1 MAKEPLFFKDTGEM
15 GDVFAAAKQIIEQ
28 TRLSRDE
35 RARVSTITEERLN
48 QLTGKF
54 IEYDTI
60 NAENTEYKRRI
71 HELRVKLLKG
81 ELTGDEAKKAL
92 DALAGERDALQKKY
106 GDLVGLVDTQMKN
119 IDSELESLDKRELTL
134 AAERDQY
141 HSALHMEVKWI
152 AEGELKEIT
161 ALKETLKNKRK
172 SLVEE
177 KSLIFIK
184 KDELSESFSLV
195 DDVIGKKS
203 KRYISA
209 DDARAHELNFI
220 ARFDTKMHAFPVKCF
235 SPQEGMTHTVTEWK
249 THYHYD
255 SGAGAKAGE
264 KDATGT
270 DMRNTPLNMGSVY
283 AVEKKYFALHFDKRK
298 EDFSID
304 SDGFT
309 TGGTVYTLGFAKDRK
324 KVVVE
329 AFSYCN
335 TGDYADLGFDTRMVT
350 MSTLMTVLSPI
361 IQRAEE
367 GDYFHALGIASPT
380 GWDDPVISWVKGGD
394 AGSSY
399 MSRNVAVC
407 LVDSASGEVYYNPN
421 DLRLISYVDY
431 FRPEFDLER
440 VEKMKKILRDE
451 FASAEYLEFE
461 KIYEKTKEDRFVIE
475 RAFYALERENVGR
488 VKFAEGVG
496 LVFIR

>member
-35 RARVSTITEERLN
+35 RARVSAITEERLN

-54 IEYDTI
+54 VEYDTI

-81 ELTGDEAKKAL
+81 ELTGDDAKKAL
-92 DALAGERDALQKKY
+92 DALASERDALQKKY
-106 GDLVGLVDTQMKN
+106 GDLVGLLDTQMKN
-119 IDSELESLDKRELTL
+119 IDSELESLDKRKLTL
-134 AAERDQY
+134 TAERDQY

-152 AEGELKEIT
+152 AEGELKEIS
-161 ALKETLKNKRK
+161 ALTETLQNKRK

-184 KDELSESFSLV
+184 KDELSESVSLV

-203 KRYISA
+203 KRYIAA

-220 ARFDTKMHAFPVKCF
+220 ARFDTKMHAYPVKIF
-235 SPQEGMTHTVTEWK
+235 SPHEGMTYTVTEWK
-249 THYHYD
+249 HHYHYD
-255 SGAGAKAGE
+255 SGTAADAAMQGATDAGIPNMPLNAGSVFTIDE
-264 KDATGT
+264 KD
-270 DMRNTPLNMGSVY
+270 L
-283 AVEKKYFALHFDKRK
+283 KY
-298 EDFSID
+298 
-304 SDGFT
+304 
-309 TGGTVYTLGFAKDRK
+309 LGKSRK

-335 TGDYADLGFDTRMVT
+335 TVDYTDLGFDTRMVT
-350 MSTLMTVLSPI
+350 MSALMSVLAPI

-367 GDYFHALGIASPT
+367 GNYFHALGIASPT
-380 GWDDPVISWVKGGD
+380 GWDDPAITWVKGED
-394 AGSSY
+394 SGSSY

-421 DLRLISYVDY
+421 DLRILSYIDY

-451 FASAEYLEFE
+451 FANAEYLEFE
-461 KIYEKTKEDRFVIE
+461 KIYEKTKEDRFIIE
-475 RAFYALERENVGR
+475 RAFYALEREKVGR

-496 LVFIR
+496 LVFLR

>member
-35 RARVSTITEERLN
+35 RARVSAITEERLN
-48 QLTGKF
+48 TLTGKF
-54 IEYDTI
+54 VEYDTL
-60 NAENTEYKRRI
+60 NAENAEYKRRI
-71 HELRVKLLKG
+71 HELRVKLLRG
-81 ELTGDEAKKAL
+81 DLTGDEAKKAL
-92 DALAGERDALQKKY
+92 DALASEREALQKKY
-106 GDLVGLVDTQMKN
+106 GDLVGLLDTQMKN
-119 IDSELESLDKRELTL
+119 IDNELESLDKRKLTL

-152 AEGELKEIT
+152 AEGELKEIA
-161 ALKETLKNKRK
+161 ALIETLQNKRK

-195 DDVIGKKS
+195 DDVIGKRS
-203 KRYISA
+203 KRYVSA

-220 ARFDTKMHAFPVKCF
+220 ARFDTKMCAYPVKIF
-235 SPQEGMTHTVTEWK
+235 SPHERMTYTVTEWNN
-249 THYHYD
+249 HYHYD
-255 SGAGAKAGE
+255 SGTGAGAGE
-264 KDATGT
+264 KDAPAPTIQ
-270 DMRNTPLNMGSVY
+270 NQPLNAGSVY
-283 AVEKKYFALHFDKRK
+283 AIEEKDLKY
-298 EDFSID
+298 
-304 SDGFT
+304 
-309 TGGTVYTLGFAKDRK
+309 LGKSRK

-335 TGDYADLGFDTRMVT
+335 TGDYTDLGFDTRMVT
-350 MSTLMTVLSPI
+350 LSTLMTVLGPI

-367 GDYFHALGIASPT
+367 GNYFHALGIASPT
-380 GWDDPVISWVKGGD
+380 GWDDPVINWVKGGE
-394 AGSSY
+394 AVNSY
-399 MSRNVAVC
+399 VSRNVAVC

-421 DLRLISYVDY
+421 DLRLISYIDY

-440 VEKMKKILRDE
+440 VEKMKKIIKDE
-451 FASAEYLEFE
+451 FANAEYLEFE

-475 RAFYALERENVGR
+475 RAFYALEREKVGR

-496 LVFIR
+496 LVFLR

>member
-15 GDVFAAAKQIIEQ
+15 GDVFAVAKQIIEQ

-35 RARVSTITEERLN
+35 RARISAITEERLTA
-48 QLTGKF
+48 LTGKF
-54 IEYDTI
+54 VEYDTL

-81 ELTGDEAKKAL
+81 ELTGDDAKKAL
-92 DALAGERDALQKKY
+92 DALAGERDTLQKKY
-106 GDLVGLVDTQMKN
+106 GNLVGLLDTQMKN
-119 IDSELESLDKRELTL
+119 IDTEVESLEKRELTL

-152 AEGELKEIT
+152 AEGELKEI
-161 ALKETLKNKRK
+161 ASLKELLKKKRQ

-195 DDVIGKKS
+195 DDVIGKRS
-203 KRYISA
+203 KRYIPA

-220 ARFDTKMHAFPVKCF
+220 ARFDTKMCAYPVKIF
-235 SPQEGMTHTVTEWK
+235 SPHEGMTYTVTEWMS
-249 THYHYD
+249 HYHYD
-255 SGAGAKAGE
+255 SGTGAGAGT
-264 KDATGT
+264 KDAPTPASQ
-270 DMRNTPLNMGSVY
+270 NLPLNAGSVY
-283 AVEKKYFALHFDKRK
+283 AIEEKDFKYIGR
-298 EDFSID
+298 
-304 SDGFT
+304 G
-309 TGGTVYTLGFAKDRK
+309 RK

-335 TGDYADLGFDTRMVT
+335 TGDYTDLGFDTRMVT
-350 MSTLMTVLSPI
+350 MSALMTVLDPI

-367 GDYFHALGIASPT
+367 GNYFHALGIASPT

-394 AGSSY
+394 AGNSY
-399 MSRNVAVC
+399 ISRNVAVC
-407 LVDSASGEVYYNPN
+407 LVDSASGEVYFNPN

-440 VEKMKKILRDE
+440 VEKMKKIIRDE
-451 FASAEYLEFE
+451 FANAEYLEFE
-461 KIYEKTKEDRFVIE
+461 KVFEKTKEDRFVIE
-475 RAFYALERENVGR
+475 RAFYALEREKVGR